1 GPDPAPAAARR
12 ARGRGPARADAPDPR
27 PPRRPHRAGRH
38 ADPAGRAGPLPLGPH
53 DDRGGP
59 AAGARRAD
67 RRPARPVR
75 RAGRDRRAARRGR
88 RRRHHRLAADR
99 RALRRAARARALT
112 DRGAEPRRGG
122 GPARRPGGGP
132 GAARRPGRRAPA
144 ARLRALPGR
153 PGRPAAAARQAPRG
167 GGRLPR
173 GARLGRHRTG
183 ARPPA
188 ATPGRPHLPLH
199 RSGAGGWGEHP
210 RSEAGRPHLTCPSP
224 FSPPPEA
231 GKNTLGQEAIS
242 QRRGRDMVRPVEE
255 RYRAVRDLFPE
266 LRIELVNGRIVVN
279 EPGTWQHN
287 TIIAQLLAQLAP
299 LVAERGWEIWPNITV
314 HLDEETDRYVPDLT
328 IVPREPAM
336 ATDQAVRGTSTLLLV
351 DVVSAGN

>member
-1 GPDPAPAAARR
+1 
-12 ARGRGPARADAPDPR
+12 
-27 PPRRPHRAGRH
+27 
-38 ADPAGRAGPLPLGPH
+38 
-53 DDRGGP
+53 
-59 AAGARRAD
+59 
-67 RRPARPVR
+67 
-75 RAGRDRRAARRGR
+75 

-132 GAARRPGRRAPA
+132 GAARRAGRRAPA

-210 RSEAGRPHLTCPSP
+210 RSEAGRPHVTCPSP

-231 GKNTLGQEAIS
+231 GKNTLGQEAII

-351 DVVSAGN
+351 DVVSAGNAYDDHVVKPMGYAPAGVPLYLVVDPFQQLLKLHSEPEPSGYARETVEPVGAPLPLPDPWDCLIDTSGLLRI